1 MKRSVIFI
9 ALISLMIAGS
19 AMAQSSKFAA
29 TYDTDP
35 IIVEVWA
42 GVGQSLCGVFNGVTH
57 CARVGGPVAEMDVA
71 QLHVAQWKEILG
83 EMSAQ
88 VNLVTFTKVK
98 GKNGGGTTTAIAE
111 GTMRAGMI
119 VAAEGDSPD
128 CAVAFGAYDEG
139 TNLFAPPGPV
149 TFASRAQE
157 LSITVDLDVVGAIPD
172 VCDAQCIEDN
182 LAIEGDVTV
191 ALGLDTTAAS
201 SFQFIAENLDSGDYD
216 IIACY
221 DLSAFAYVSGVDLDA
236 DSVAHAKVALGPR
249 IITAQEVRAT
259 KTGIIDETGTD

>member
-1 MKRSVIFI
+1 MNRLLI
-9 ALISLMIAGS
+9 AAIAAS
-19 AMAQSSKFAA
+19 TLVSSTAMAQSSKFAA

-35 IIVEVWA
+35 VMVKVTA
-42 GVGQSLCGVFNGVTH
+42 GVGESLCGVFDGITH
-57 CARVGGPVAEMDVA
+57 CARVGGPVAEMDLA

-83 EMSAQ
+83 EVSAQ
-88 VNLVTFTKVK
+88 VQLTTFTKVK
-98 GKNGGGTTTAIAE
+98 GKNEGGTTTAIAE

-119 VAAEGDSPD
+119 VAAEGDAPD
-128 CAVAFGAYDEG
+128 CSLAFGLYDEG
-139 TNLFAPPGPV
+139 TNVFAAPGPV

-157 LSITVDLDVVGAIPD
+157 LSVSVDLDVVGSIPE

-182 LAIEGDVTV
+182 LGIEGDVTV

-201 SFQFIAENLDSGDYD
+201 SFQFIADDLDSGDYD
-216 IIACY
+216 VIACY

-236 DSVAHAKVALGPR
+236 DSVAYSKVVLGPR

-259 KTGIIDETGTD
+259 KTGVIDETGTD